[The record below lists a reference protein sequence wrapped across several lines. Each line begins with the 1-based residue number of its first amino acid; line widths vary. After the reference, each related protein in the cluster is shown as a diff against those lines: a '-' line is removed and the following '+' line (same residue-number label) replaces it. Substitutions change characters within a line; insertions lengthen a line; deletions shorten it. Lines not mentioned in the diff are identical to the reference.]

1 MWWEAEVDEPPQ
13 ELTSMFWSRCGKVVE
28 GDDRE
33 GILWAAEDDEALG
46 LPPWFIII
54 AWYGPHIVEEESVVR
69 GGFWWWWCCSG
80 IERSGRGVRLFPMV
94 MVGGGAMIVSQEISE
109 ATILL

>member
-46 LPPWFIII
+46 LPP
-54 AWYGPHIVEEESVVR
+54 
-69 GGFWWWWCCSG
+69 
-80 IERSGRGVRLFPMV
+80 
-94 MVGGGAMIVSQEISE
+94 
-109 ATILL
+109 